1 MDALTR
7 TASFPSIEP
16 TSPVGTNSVSPS
28 PAVWLAGSSAAMTQ
42 LRGQIGRVAPYF
54 RTAMLTGEP
63 GSGEEAAAH
72 TLHQLS
78 PRCQHPFLELTLSR
92 AQAHANTRSF
102 FESVVHSGM
111 IYLPNPGRLPQII
124 QNDLLRLLRDRGSQA
139 PRIVAF
145 AERGLRQLVTT
156 GGLSSDLAD
165 ALGALRITL
174 PSVRERR
181 EDIPQLLNQILL
193 ELAER
198 TETSRP
204 ELAPD
209 LIAAALKQ
217 PWQGN
222 FTRLYSVAEGLMQ
235 FADKQ
240 LLHVEDIEAVLGTL
254 PRVRSD
260 AHPEARM
267 LSLDDVIQEHIRS
280 VLFACHGNKLRTA
293 EILGISRSTLY
304 RMLETHGPAPLT
316 ASSARRRMTT
326 SHPLLA

>member
-1 MDALTR
+1 MDALTPI
-7 TASFPSIEP
+7 ASFPLTEP
-16 TSPVGTNSVSPS
+16 LGTNSVSPS

-54 RTAMLTGEP
+54 RTALLTGER

-78 PRCQHPFLELTLSR
+78 PRCQHPFLELAPSI
-92 AQAHANTRSF
+92 AEMHSNARSF
-102 FESVVHSGM
+102 STSVAHSGM
-111 IYLPNPGRLPQII
+111 IYISNPGCLPPSV
-124 QNDLLRLLRDRGSQA
+124 QNDLLRLLRDRGAQA

-145 AERGLRQLVTT
+145 AERGLRTLVTT

-174 PSVRERR
+174 PALRERR
-181 EDIPQLLNQILL
+181 EDIPTLLTHILL

-198 TETSRP
+198 TGTSRP

-209 LIAAALKQ
+209 FATAAMKQ
-217 PWQGN
+217 AWSGN
-222 FTRLYSVAEGLMQ
+222 FNQLYSVAEGLLQ
-235 FADKQ
+235 FADKR
-240 LLHVEDIEAVLGTL
+240 LLHAEDLETVLGTL
-254 PRVRSD
+254 PRPRSSS
-260 AHPEARM
+260 HPEVRM

-304 RMLETHGPAPLT
+304 RMLETHGPAALPG
-316 ASSARRRMTT
+316 SSSDRRTT
-326 SHPLLA
+326 TTHPLLA